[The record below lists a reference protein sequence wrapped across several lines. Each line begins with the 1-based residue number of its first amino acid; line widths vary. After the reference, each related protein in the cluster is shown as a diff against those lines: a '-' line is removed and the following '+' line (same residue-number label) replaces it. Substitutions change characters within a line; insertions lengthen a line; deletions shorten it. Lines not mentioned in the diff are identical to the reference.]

1 MNRRDFVQKLGLGL
15 AGAWAVGRVAWPL
28 PALAGVPELRL
39 ACLADAHLLDGDS
52 RRPEAQALARAVA
65 ELRRLKPAPDL
76 VLFAG
81 DLAHSGDPAALALGQ
96 EILADLPAPLF
107 MVLGEGDGRPD
118 GIAAWR
124 RRFGEPWFSR
134 SLPEPA
140 SAGGRTPPG
149 APAPAAHSSGWAT
162 PAAAGW
168 PGSWSAWT
176 PKPP

>member
-28 PALAGVPELRL
+28 PALAGVPELHL

-107 MVLGEGDGRPD
+107 MVLGEGDGPAGWQRGLAPPFR
-118 GIAAWR
+118 GAVVFPGACR
-124 RRFGEPWFSR
+124 ARKCFGS
-134 SLPEPA
+134 
-140 SAGGRTPPG
+140 TPPG
-149 APAPAAHSSGWAT
+149 APAPAARSSGWAT

-168 PGSWSAWT
+168 PGSWRAWT